1 MEYEI
6 LETRDYRGTLG
17 LKFKGEI
24 VEIENSGLADQFIKQ
39 GLIQIKAET
48 SSYVIE
54 KEVVSKE
61 VKVEEKIFSSSKITD
76 KKEGKKDE

>member
-48 SSYVIE
+48 SSRIE

-61 VKVEEKIFSSSKITD
+61 AMIEEKIFSSSKITD

>member
-48 SSYVIE
+48 SSRIE